1 MVTAARDRADEELSI
16 GKRDS
21 DFDARI
27 DVCVLRYFYNR
38 AAAAVCKQL
47 WLRKPLIHTEAV
59 VTASDW

>member
-1 MVTAARDRADEELSI
+1 MAARDRADEELSI

-47 WLRKPLIHTEAV
+47 
-59 VTASDW
+59 